1 MKRILITGGSGF
13 IGRNLAELFAGEY
26 EVSAPTRAEL
36 NLADS
41 ESVKKYFS
49 VREFHAVLH
58 CAIKPGHRNAKDPSG
73 QLYDNTRM
81 FFNLSAQEQRFGRLI
96 FISSGMVY
104 DRRFYQPKMREDY
117 CGEHLPE
124 DEGGLSKFV
133 IAKHI
138 EKSANMLEL
147 RPFGVYG
154 KYEDCAIRFISNA
167 ICKVLCGLP
176 ISIRKNR
183 RFDYIPVG
191 DLASVIRHFIGHDAA
206 FKAYNVTPDCAVE
219 LLEIAELVRKI
230 SGSKL
235 PVRIA
240 EPGLDVE
247 YSGDNSRLKT
257 EIPDLKLT
265 SLEEGVRALYE
276 WYKANPGAI
285 NRELLL
291 CDKN

>member
-26 EVSAPTRAEL
+26 EVSAPARAEL
-36 NLADS
+36 NLVDS
-41 ESVKKYFS
+41 QSVGKYFAG
-49 VREFHAVLH
+49 REFHAVLH

-81 FFNLSAQEQRFGRLI
+81 FFNLAGQEQRFGRLI

-104 DRRFYQPKMREDY
+104 DRRFYHPKMREDY

-133 IAKHI
+133 IAKQI

-154 KYEDCAIRFISNA
+154 KYEDYAIRFISNA
-167 ICKVLCGLP
+167 ICKALCDLP

-191 DLASVIRHFIGHDAA
+191 DLARVIRHFMEHDAE
-206 FKAYNVTPDCAVE
+206 FKAYNVTPDCSVE
-219 LLEIAELVRKI
+219 LAEIAELVRKI
-230 SGSKL
+230 SGSQQA
-235 PVRIA
+235 VQVS
-240 EPGLDVE
+240 ETGLDAE
-247 YSGDNSRLKT
+247 YSGDNSRLKS
-257 EIPDLKLT
+257 EIPGLKFT
-265 SLEEGVRALYE
+265 SLEEGVRALYD
-276 WYKANPGAI
+276 WYRANPGAI

-291 CDKN
+291 HDKN